1 MDMAG
6 GNPPTWCSPYNN
18 PDLEYVYLV
27 SLHTYPVSG
36 VWISGL
42 PTNIPR
48 LPTDPLA
55 RPCHVVRL
63 EQPSQSA
70 GRVTPPLHSNVST
83 FSHMKVFREMLIVG
97 VLLRRSQRQGMC
109 IRSSRGSPPRLW
121 PARSQGT
128 YQWAARATNTL
139 PRSN

>member
-6 GNPPTWCSPYNN
+6 GNPPTWRSPYNN

-27 SLHTYPVSG
+27 SQHTYSGCKKAIPVRNLIGQLIPVSG

-55 RPCHVVRL
+55 
-63 EQPSQSA
+63 
-70 GRVTPPLHSNVST
+70 
-83 FSHMKVFREMLIVG
+83 
-97 VLLRRSQRQGMC
+97 
-109 IRSSRGSPPRLW
+109 
-121 PARSQGT
+121 
-128 YQWAARATNTL
+128 
-139 PRSN
+139 